1 MYAIVAVT
9 ENWGIGKDNH
19 LLFRISADLKRF
31 KELTRGH
38 TVIMGRKTLESLPGG
53 KGLPERRNIVLTSDK
68 DFTAENAEVA
78 HTLMSAVFTANDAE
92 AFVIGGESVYR
103 AFLPVCDRVYITRI
117 FASAEADAFFPN
129 LDELPDWRVEQ
140 ESEIMEENGIRFRY
154 VDYVRVPDED
164 YTV

>member
-53 KGLPERRNIVLTSDK
+53 KGLPERRNIVLTSGK

-103 AFLPVCDRVYITRI
+103 AFLPVCDRVYVTRI

>member
-154 VDYVRVPDED
+154 VDYVRIPDED
-164 YTV
+164 YTI